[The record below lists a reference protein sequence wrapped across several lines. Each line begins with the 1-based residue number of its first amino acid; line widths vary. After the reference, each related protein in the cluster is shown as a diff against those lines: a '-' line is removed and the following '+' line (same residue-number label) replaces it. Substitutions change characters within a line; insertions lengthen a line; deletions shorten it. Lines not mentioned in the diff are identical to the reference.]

1 MGVHEVS
8 TWAERKAARK
18 AAYIAMH
25 GVPQP
30 RRVFRVYAR
39 SQFGYLPGRFA
50 DLPVGVFASRR
61 EAEDFIRDDGPGRQW
76 GSHALRALQQ
86 MLTVAEFNSMPLGW
100 AAYTAFVINPEQ
112 AGSPPSPK
120 D

>member
-1 MGVHEVS
+1 MS

-39 SQFGYLPGRFA
+39 SRFGYLPGRFA

-61 EAEDFIRDDGPGRQW
+61 EAEEFIREGGPGGRW
-76 GSHALRALQQ
+76 GSHALSALQR
-86 MLTVAEFNSMPLGW
+86 MLTAAEFNSMPPGW
-100 AAYTAFVINPEQ
+100 AAYTAFVISAEH
-112 AGSPPSPK
+112 AGSLPSPQ